1 MLVRKVAKA
10 RFLRIGDRKLRQLA
24 QTISGLRAEQ
34 ALERLNFAPKR
45 KLALTLA
52 KTLKS
57 AVANAMEA
65 DMGGRRLHP
74 EDLTISRVS
83 VDTGPIQKRMEF
95 RAMGRA
101 NRIQKRYCHLTIE
114 VSGTAAEAAPAPRAK
129 KAAKKKVAKK
139 NIARKKVVKKKV
151 AKKKTAAKKTV
162 AKKTVVKKA
171 ATKQT
176 AEKVVAKKTT
186 KTAVKKVSAAKA
198 KDSNSESK

>member
-57 AVANAMEA
+57 AVANAMES

-129 KAAKKKVAKK
+129 KAAKKKVVKK
-139 NIARKKVVKKKV
+139 QVAKKKV

-162 AKKTVVKKA
+162 AKKTVAKKA
-171 ATKQT
+171 ATKTAANKT

-198 KDSNSESK
+198 KDSKSESK